1 VGISFGLPDTGA
13 ARGIRLQYLLIA
25 LIALSGIGLPV
36 EDALNAQLRST
47 VKSPILG
54 ALISF
59 LVGAIV
65 LGVLT
70 ASGVMGQGKLSDL
83 GKTHWWV
90 WVGGG
95 LLGAFAVTI
104 GLIGIPKVSA
114 GIVIAA
120 TVFGQL
126 IAAVIIDHFG
136 WLGVPRVPLNPW
148 RIAGAGGLFVSAL
161 LMQKK

>member
-1 VGISFGLPDTGA
+1 
-13 ARGIRLQYLLIA
+13 LQYVLIA
-25 LIALSGIGLPV
+25 LLALSGVGLPV
-36 EDALNAQLRST
+36 QDALNAQLRSSI
-47 VKSPILG
+47 KSPMLG

-59 LVGAIV
+59 VVGATL

-70 ASGVMGQGKLSDL
+70 AFGVLGQGKPSELAR
-83 GKTHWWV
+83 THWWI
-90 WVGGG
+90 WLGGG
-95 LLGAFAVTI
+95 LLGAFAVTV

-126 IAAVIIDHFG
+126 VAAVVIDHFG

-148 RIAGAGGLFVSAL
+148 RIAGALGLFVSVL

>member
-1 VGISFGLPDTGA
+1 M
-13 ARGIRLQYLLIA
+13 QYLLIA
-25 LIALSGIGLPV
+25 LLVVSGLGLPV
-36 EDALNAQLRST
+36 QDALNAQLRSA
-47 VKSPILG
+47 VKSPMLG

-59 LVGAIV
+59 VIGAAALGLMALAGV
-65 LGVLT
+65 LGR
-70 ASGVMGQGKLSDL
+70 GKLSGL
-83 GKTHWWV
+83 SETPWWV
-90 WVGGG
+90 WAGGG
-95 LLGAFAVTI
+95 LIGAVAVTM

-126 IAAVIIDHFG
+126 FAAVVIDHFG

-148 RIAGAGGLFVSAL
+148 RIAGAIGLFVSAL